1 MARSV
6 TVPELA
12 QLVERVLTRHGMS
25 QHNASI
31 IARTCV
37 AAERDGAAG
46 HGLFRIAGY
55 VSTLKSGWVDGHAV
69 PVLEENTPAS
79 VVRVDARNGFA
90 QPALELAKR
99 PAIEKARV
107 TGTCTVAIRDS
118 HHLAALWPDVEM
130 FAREGLVALAFVNG
144 ISRVVPWGGRKPVYG
159 TNPMAFAVPR
169 QSGDPLVFDQ
179 ASSVMAYGEVR
190 VAAQSGHEL
199 PEGVGVDRNGQPTT
213 NPQAIVDGGA
223 LLPYGGYKGSSIAMM
238 IEVLAAALT
247 GGNFSFESD
256 LSNHPGAQ
264 TPRTGEL
271 VLLIDPQRTGAK
283 NFARRI
289 EDLVTRL
296 HASGQSRLPGDR
308 RYGNR
313 ARSSAQGILLT
324 DQVMQQLNAFLT
336 DDDESR

>member
-1 MARSV
+1 MATFV
-6 TVPELA
+6 TEPELA
-12 QLVERVLTRHGMS
+12 RLVERVLTRHGMA

-37 AAERDGAAG
+37 AAERDGAAS
-46 HGLFRIAGY
+46 HGLFRVAGY
-55 VSTLKSGWVDGHAV
+55 VSTLKSGWVDGKAI
-69 PVLEENTPAS
+69 PVLEENTAAS

-90 QPALELAKR
+90 QPALELAKL
-99 PAIEKARV
+99 PAIEKARA

-130 FAREGLVALAFVNG
+130 FAREGLVSLAFVNS

-169 QSGDPLVFDQ
+169 ENCDPLVFDQ
-179 ASSVMAYGEVR
+179 ASSVMAHGEIR
-190 VAAQSGHEL
+190 TAAQSGHVL
-199 PEGVGVDRNGQPTT
+199 PAGVGVDRSGEPTT

-223 LLPYGGYKGSSIAMM
+223 LLPFGGHKGSSIAMM
-238 IEVLAAALT
+238 IEVLSAALT
-247 GGNFSFESD
+247 GGNFSFEVD

-289 EDLVTRL
+289 EALVTEL
-296 HASGQSRLPGDR
+296 HTSGQSRLPGDR
-308 RYGNR
+308 RYKNR
-313 ARSSAQGILLT
+313 AASNAQGILLT
-324 DQVMQQLNAFLT
+324 DDAMRQLNALLI
-336 DDDESR
+336 DDAASS